1 MRKICFLISL
11 FLLPFYASSI
21 DHDKARIIVMTD
33 LGGTDPD
40 DIQSLIHLLVCADR
54 FDIEGLISSQA
65 WIDDS
70 DHTDCIRNII
80 RNYCAV
86 YPNLSRHASSF
97 PTPEKLYSLTMRGQE
112 KPHISGIGEGKDSD
126 GSELIIKVL
135 TDNNDNR
142 PVWITA
148 WGGMNT
154 MAQAIWKASKT
165 LSKNQFETFKSKIR
179 IYDIL
184 GQDDAGAWIAS
195 NYPDIIYIRNKEVY
209 GWAPDD
215 SWTYK
220 NIQSVGDF
228 GKFYPNRIW
237 ATEGDSPS
245 FMYVYSNGLNAPE
258 HIDWGGW
265 GGRFSTEKQKN
276 IRGMD
281 FIESSGKSE
290 KIYDDYFMY
299 GSSTEGVY
307 AINKWKE
314 HIYNDF
320 AARMIWST
328 TPDYDKANHHP
339 IVITNG
345 HNHNTP
351 LFISVKSGDN
361 IILDSSNSSDP
372 DNDKISFLWQIYKEP
387 GTFNGKIVIED
398 TLSPICKI
406 NVPAETI
413 ETGTL
418 HIILTVTDNG
428 IPALTSYKR
437 IVLEINQSD
446 ESL

>member
-1 MRKICFLISL
+1 
-11 FLLPFYASSI
+11 
-21 DHDKARIIVMTD
+21 
-33 LGGTDPD
+33 
-40 DIQSLIHLLVCADR
+40 
-54 FDIEGLISSQA
+54 
-65 WIDDS
+65 
-70 DHTDCIRNII
+70 
-80 RNYCAV
+80 
-86 YPNLSRHASSF
+86 
-97 PTPEKLYSLTMRGQE
+97 
-112 KPHISGIGEGKDSD
+112 
-126 GSELIIKVL
+126 
-135 TDNNDNR
+135 
-142 PVWITA
+142 
-148 WGGMNT
+148 
-154 MAQAIWKASKT
+154 
-165 LSKNQFETFKSKIR
+165 
-179 IYDIL
+179 
-184 GQDDAGAWIAS
+184 
-195 NYPDIIYIRNKEVY
+195 
-209 GWAPDD
+209 
-215 SWTYK
+215 
-220 NIQSVGDF
+220 
-228 GKFYPNRIW
+228 
-237 ATEGDSPS
+237 
-245 FMYVYSNGLNAPE
+245 
-258 HIDWGGW
+258 
-265 GGRFSTEKQKN
+265 
-276 IRGMD
+276 MD

-345 HNHNTP
+345 NNHNTP

-437 IVLEINQSD
+437 IVLEINQSN
-446 ESL
+446 ESPVKGKHQ